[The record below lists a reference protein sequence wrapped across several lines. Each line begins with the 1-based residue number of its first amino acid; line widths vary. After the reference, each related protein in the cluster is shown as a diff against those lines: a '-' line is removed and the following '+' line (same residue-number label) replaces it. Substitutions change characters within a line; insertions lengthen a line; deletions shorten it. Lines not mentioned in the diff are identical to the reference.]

1 MFLKFLIFTQKLL
14 AFIMNLSNQYSR
26 NEAAAAI
33 RAAAVPDMQGPVYFY
48 KDQGI
53 YTLLSHVDETRVLDE
68 YVEKQLGK
76 LLRYDEINTG
86 NLCETLENYLAHN
99 CNAKK
104 TAETMFLHRNT
115 MNYRLKKISELLS
128 CDFEDMDKC
137 LALKLAFMIVKYRN
151 R

>member
-1 MFLKFLIFTQKLL
+1 M
-14 AFIMNLSNQYSR
+14 
-26 NEAAAAI
+26 
-33 RAAAVPDMQGPVYFY
+33 D
-48 KDQGI
+48 D
-53 YTLLSHVDETRVLDE
+53 TRVLDE

-76 LLRYDEINTG
+76 LHRYDEINTG

>member
-1 MFLKFLIFTQKLL
+1 MQRENEMKLCVGVGNSI
-14 AFIMNLSNQYSR
+14 AYPDEAKRSR

-33 RAAAVPDMQGPVYFY
+33 RVAAVTDMQGPVYFY

-53 YTLLSHVDETRVLDE
+53 YTLILHVDDTRVLDE
-68 YVEKQLGK
+68 YVGKQLGK
-76 LLRYDEINTG
+76 LFRYDEINTG

-115 MNYRLKKISELLS
+115 MNYRLKNNYVELSEEQVL
-128 CDFEDMDKC
+128 EIYK
-137 LALKLAFMIVKYRN
+137 AAY
-151 R
+151 